1 MDEHLTADAALA
13 KLREGNQRFVASM
26 SSAESTPTAA
36 RRRELVK
43 GQRPFAIILSCAD
56 SRVPSEMV
64 FDQGLGTLFVIR
76 VAGNVVAP
84 SLVGSVEYAAS
95 VLGTEL
101 AVVVGHS
108 SCGAVK
114 AAVDHIRSGEAAPS
128 PNIADIVNRIRP
140 AIEEVVK
147 GDRSEDEIMR
157 DAVRAN
163 VRHSA
168 SHLRSG
174 SQVLEDKMRAG
185 KLKIVGAEYDLGTGQ
200 VDFFDLPS

>member
-13 KLREGNQRFVASM
+13 KLREGNQRFVASLH
-26 SSAESTPTAA
+26 SAEATPTAA

-43 GQRPFAIILSCAD
+43 GQHPFAIILSCAD

-84 SLVGSVEYAAS
+84 SLVGSVEYAAA

-114 AAVDHIRSGEAAPS
+114 AAVDHIRSGEDAPS

-174 SQVLEDKMRAG
+174 SKVLEDKIGAG